1 MHLFKKHHILA
12 SGLLLCATGNALAI
26 TLGSNT
32 HSAVLGQPLDIS
44 VRLFLDAGDDP
55 QALCLD
61 ADVFYVDKQLDKS
74 RVQVTAEKFGHA
86 QESLIRIRAAAPVEG
101 PVVTMH
107 LSAGCVQKNVRRY
120 VVLAVAKSPLAAG
133 PQASALDSLP
143 NAEKAQVLENELHQ
157 LREELLKSQVAQA
170 RAQVQFEK
178 AESEHRRKELVY
190 GLAGILLL
198 TVAGLLFLLR
208 QRPGAPGTQA
218 ESEGRLPWWRRP
230 KRAGTGPSPESG
242 PAPGTAA
249 TSGTGLDLDMGES
262 LLDELKHHRPSAR
275 SSRPPPESI
284 APLSSRERARF
295 SVSVPF
301 VSRTVKVPE
310 LFDLQ
315 QQVEFFSSLGQQ
327 ERAIALLRKH
337 LVNNVRTSALVY
349 LDLLDLYH
357 QCDNEMEYEVLRADF
372 NRVFNT
378 QIAPFDSYTA
388 AGRGATAYED
398 VLARIQAAWPT
409 RQVFEVI
416 DDALFCEPGDAAQV
430 LNLEAYRELLMLH
443 AVAREINEL
452 DAGVSGHSG
461 DTYWPDL
468 AMRPR
473 SSPRLGLDIDL
484 SQFAGG
490 SDSPGKTATRDAW
503 RSRSGA
509 ASNDSSLPMHLT
521 PVEPTVFDSLVD
533 FDDYDTGF
541 RPDHS
546 GKPRRS

>member
-1 MHLFKKHHILA
+1 MHLFKKHHLLG
-12 SGLLLCATGNALAI
+12 SGLLLCATGSALAI
-26 TLGSNT
+26 TLGPNT

-44 VRLFLDAGDDP
+44 VRLFLDAGDNP
-55 QALCLD
+55 EALCLD

-74 RVQVTAEKFGHA
+74 RVQVTAEKSAHA

-107 LSAGCVQKNVRRY
+107 LSAGCVQKTVRRY
-120 VVLAVAKSPLAAG
+120 VVLAAATSPLAAG
-133 PQASALDSLP
+133 PQAPAPDSLP
-143 NAEKAQVLENELHQ
+143 NAEKAPVLENELHQ

-170 RAQVQFEK
+170 QAQVRFEK

-190 GLAGILLL
+190 GLAGIVLL

-208 QRPGAPGTQA
+208 QRPGVPGTQV
-218 ESEGRLPWWRRP
+218 EGEGRLPWWRRP
-230 KRAGTGPSPESG
+230 KPAGTAPESS
-242 PAPGTAA
+242 PSPGTAA
-249 TSGTGLDLDMGES
+249 TGGAGLDFDIGES
-262 LLDELKHHRPSAR
+262 LLDELKQRPSAR

-284 APLSSRERARF
+284 PPLSSRERARF

-301 VSRTVKVPE
+301 VARTVKVPE
-310 LFDLQ
+310 LLDLQ

-337 LVNNVRTSALVY
+337 LVNNVKTSALVY

-357 QCDNEMEYEVLRADF
+357 QCDNEMEYEILRADF

-398 VLARIQAAWPT
+398 VLARIQVVWPT

-416 DDALFCEPGDAAQV
+416 DDALFREPGDAAQV
-430 LNLEAYRELLMLH
+430 LSLEAYRELLLLH

-452 DAGVSGHSG
+452 DAGGAGHSG

-484 SQFAGG
+484 NQFSDGA
-490 SDSPGKTATRDAW
+490 DSPGKTATRDAW